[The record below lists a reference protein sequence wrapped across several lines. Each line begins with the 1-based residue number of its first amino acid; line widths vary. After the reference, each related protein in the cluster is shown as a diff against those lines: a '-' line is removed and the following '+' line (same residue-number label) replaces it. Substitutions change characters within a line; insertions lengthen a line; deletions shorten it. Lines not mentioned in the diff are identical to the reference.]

1 MATHL
6 DLSRRIHHITAAA
19 ALALALPA
27 WAQSTPAPQGT
38 QNPANEQVVV
48 PQVDRRD
55 LKLAKFPSK
64 DIEVGLFG
72 GVYSTENFGASGI
85 VGLRLSY
92 HITEDFFVQT
102 NFARTKVSDE
112 NFRRILPGGIFPQ
125 EKETLSY
132 YNVSAG
138 VNILP
143 GEVFLGRNRAMPSA
157 VYLIG
162 GVGSTQINEQRRQT
176 FNFGVGMRVLP
187 APRAAIQVDLRDHI
201 FSLDLLG
208 KRQST
213 QNLELSAGFSWYF

>member
-1 MATHL
+1 MAHQL
-6 DLSRRIHHITAAA
+6 KSLRLAVAA

-27 WAQSTPAPQGT
+27 WAQTQPTPR
-38 QNPANEQVVV
+38 PANEQVVV

-64 DIEVGLFG
+64 DFEVGLFG
-72 GVYSTENFGASGI
+72 GVYSTENFGASAI
-85 VGLRLSY
+85 VGLRVAY
-92 HITEDFFVQT
+92 HITEDFFVQA
-102 NFARTKVSDE
+102 NLARTRVSDE
-112 NFRRILPGGIFPQ
+112 NYRLILNNGGGVFPQ
-125 EKETLSY
+125 ERETLSY
-132 YNVSAG
+132 YNLSAG
-138 VNILP
+138 VNVLP

-162 GVGSTQINEQRRQT
+162 GVGSTRLVEQRRQT

-187 APRAAIQVDLRDHI
+187 AERAAIQVELRDHV

-213 QNLELSAGFSWYF
+213 QNLELTAGFSWYF